1 MPDNLILDFPVL
13 RQGGGNFVEKVSYE
27 VEADRLA
34 GKIKVTHRIKGQ
46 SFIRQLIEVGDAKF
60 SILLLYRDS
69 SERQSHL
76 CNDGDIVTN
85 DETNEMVATQ
95 IIDMDFSYAPE
106 VTPSII
112 ILESK
117 TITVDDSSGL
127 TDFWEKGD
135 HFDIPKYSR
144 IALGPK
150 LKFTSGDISKL
161 MEVKCDEKL
170 GYGEMKVSVNE
181 IAGEGETPVSLL
193 CGKGVYDELCKVTP
207 AEPCNAVES
216 MRMAIITQALC
227 AVYAYMQNLP
237 KDDEVGG
244 VLLAHLEMLEDKT
257 GENWKNEEFNPSLA
271 ATKMQPYAIKELY
284 SAVNYD

>member
-1 MPDNLILDFPVL
+1 
-13 RQGGGNFVEKVSYE
+13 
-27 VEADRLA
+27 
-34 GKIKVTHRIKGQ
+34 
-46 SFIRQLIEVGDAKF
+46 
-60 SILLLYRDS
+60 
-69 SERQSHL
+69 
-76 CNDGDIVTN
+76 
-85 DETNEMVATQ
+85 
-95 IIDMDFSYAPE
+95 
-106 VTPSII
+106 
-112 ILESK
+112 
-117 TITVDDSSGL
+117 
-127 TDFWEKGD
+127 
-135 HFDIPKYSR
+135 
-144 IALGPK
+144 
-150 LKFTSGDISKL
+150 

-193 CGKGVYDELCKVTP
+193 CGKGVYDELCKLTP

-284 SAVNYD
+284 SEVNYD